1 MGLRSGLAIGVA
13 GVARWGLR
21 SVLHRNGGV
30 LPGSLAL
37 KVDPQLLASL
47 AARVDESIV
56 VTGTN
61 GKTTTTNLLANAIA
75 AAGADVVC
83 NRAGNNMETGITG
96 ALIEA
101 GPRSGTAG
109 APSTGAADA
118 PRSGTAGAPRTGE
131 AGVSHRVGV
140 FECDELYTVR
150 VLPKLRPRYLVLL
163 NLFRDQLDR
172 YGEID
177 HTQEVIARA
186 LASSPETALI
196 FNADDPLCASIADRV
211 GNRSIPFGIDGAVG
225 TESDPI
231 SDSRFCAK
239 CNAPLTYDYV
249 QYGQLGKYSC
259 PRCGWA
265 RPRLARRVLDVRLGE
280 DGYAFNVEDTH
291 LTTTYNGLYMV
302 YNIAAAFF
310 AAREM
315 GMPAERFQGVLDAY
329 RPVGGRTGKFELN
342 GRRILTNL
350 AKNPVGFDRIIQQVC
365 TSGGRTCAFFLND
378 NDADGHDVSWIW
390 DVEFE
395 RLAGTP
401 GLTCFAGGTRAH
413 DMQIRLKYAGIDA
426 RLIKGIGEAVNG
438 ANAAEAAGA
447 LPAGEILYAVANYTA
462 LPMVLADIRR
472 DGGAEA
478 AFEVPARAGFAKASP
493 AEPPLTQL
501 TTAARPIRLVH
512 LYPDALNLYGDRGNI
527 CVLRERCLWRGIPV
541 RVDEVRMGDELDLD
555 GADVVMMGGG
565 ADRDQLAVVAE
576 LRRQREVLASYVAD
590 GGALLAICGSYQLLG
605 SYYEMGGERVEG
617 LGILDIKTI
626 QGEGRLIGNVA
637 VQTEL
642 FDQPLVGFENHGG
655 RTYLGA
661 DERPLGRSL
670 VAGTGNNEHDGHE
683 GVLHGG
689 VVGTYF
695 HGPVLPK
702 NVALADWLL
711 AHAIKRANLPY
722 ELTPLDDER
731 ENAAHAAAM
740 KLIHR

>member
-13 GVARWGLR
+13 GAARWGLR

-37 KVDPQLLASL
+37 KVDPQLLSTL
-47 AARVDESIV
+47 ADRIDQSIV

-61 GKTTTTNLLANAIA
+61 GKTTTTNLLANAIEA
-75 AAGADVVC
+75 SGAQVVC

-101 GPRSGTAG
+101 GPRAH
-109 APSTGAADA
+109 AADA
-118 PRSGTAGAPRTGE
+118 AR
-131 AGVSHRVGV
+131 RVGV

-177 HTQEVIARA
+177 HTQEAIAKA
-186 LASSPETALI
+186 LAFSPETALI
-196 FNADDPLCASIADRV
+196 FNADDPLCASIAARV
-211 GNRSIPFGIDGAVG
+211 GNRAIPFGIEGPVG

-239 CNAPLTYDYV
+239 CNAPLRYEYV

-265 RPRLARRVLDVRLGE
+265 RPALARRVLGARLGR
-280 DGYAFNVEDTH
+280 DGYAFNLEDTH
-291 LTTTYNGLYMV
+291 LTTSYNGLYMV

-329 RPVGGRTGKFELN
+329 RPVGGRTGKFEFD

-365 TSGGRTCAFFLND
+365 TSGGRACAFFLND

-413 DMQIRLKYAGIDA
+413 DMQVRLKYAGIDA
-426 RLIKGIGEAVNG
+426 RLIKGVGEAVNG
-438 ANAAEAAGA
+438 ANAAEAAGS
-447 LPAGEILYAVANYTA
+447 LPTGEILYAVANYTA
-462 LPMVLADIRR
+462 LPIVLADIRR
-472 DGGAEA
+472 GGGAEA
-478 AFEVPARAGFAKASP
+478 AFEVPATAGFERTP
-493 AEPPLTQL
+493 AAVPPLTQL
-501 TTAARPIRLVH
+501 TETARPIRLVH

-541 RVDEVRMGDELDLD
+541 QVDEVRMGDELDLAD
-555 GADVVMMGGG
+555 ADVVMMGGG
-565 ADRDQLAVVAE
+565 ADRDQLAVAAE
-576 LRRQREVLASYVAD
+576 LRRHRAALAKYVED
-590 GGALLAICGSYQLLG
+590 GGVLLAICGSYQLLG
-605 SYYEMGGERVEG
+605 RYYEMGGERVDG
-617 LGILDIKTI
+617 LGILDIETR

-637 VQTEL
+637 AQTKL
-642 FDQPLVGFENHGG
+642 FDSPLVGFENHGG
-655 RTYLGA
+655 RTYLDA
-661 DERPLGRSL
+661 DEEPLGKSL
-670 VAGTGNNEHDGHE
+670 VTGTGNNERDGFE

-695 HGPVLPK
+695 HGPILPK

-711 AHAIKRANLPY
+711 ARAIERAGLPY
-722 ELTPLDDER
+722 RLTPLDDER